1 MKKIILTI
9 TNDITY
15 DQRMHKI
22 ATSLANAGYDVL
34 LLGRNRKHS
43 FPLKPSIYKQYRLNC
58 FFDKG
63 KFFYIEFNI
72 RLFFYLLF
80 NAFDIVNAIDLDTIL
95 PCYLVSRIK
104 HKACVY
110 DAHEYFTE
118 VPEVINRPFT
128 QKIWLAIEQ
137 FIVPKLKH
145 CYTVS
150 DSIAQLFEAKYQT
163 HFQTIRNVP
172 YLLDQHLPAD
182 LSINKERYILYQG
195 ALNKGRGLAQLIEA
209 MQWLD
214 CKLVLVGEGDLS
226 EALRL
231 QVQTLQLQEKIIFKG
246 FIAPEN
252 LNIITQEAYIG
263 INVSENLGLSY
274 YYSLNNKCFDYI
286 HACLPSIT
294 NNFPEYLQ
302 INNKYEVAVMCDL
315 TTQNLVQAINTLL
328 NDEQLHVR
336 LVANCKVAK
345 LEYNWQIESQ
355 KLLAIYRS
363 VAAI

>member
-15 DQRMHKI
+15 DQRMQKI

-34 LLGRNRKHS
+34 LLGRKRKHS
-43 FPLKPSIYKQYRLNC
+43 LPLKPAIYKQHRLNC

-80 NAFDIVNAIDLDTIL
+80 NSFDIVNAIDLDTIL
-95 PCYLVSRIK
+95 PCYLVSSIK
-104 HKACVY
+104 SKPCVY

-128 QKIWLAIEQ
+128 QKIWQAIEQ

-163 HFQTIRNVP
+163 RFQTIRNVP
-172 YLLDQHLPAD
+172 YLLDQPVTAD
-182 LSINKERYILYQG
+182 STINKERYILYQG

-209 MQWLD
+209 MQWID

-226 EALRL
+226 EELRT

-252 LNIITQEAYIG
+252 LNTITQNAYIG

-286 HACLPSIT
+286 HAHLPSIT
-294 NNFPEYLQ
+294 NNFPEYQQ
-302 INNKYEVAVMCDL
+302 INSKHEVAVMCEL
-315 TTQNLVQAINTLL
+315 TTQNLVQAIHSLL
-328 NDEQLHVR
+328 TDEHLHAR
-336 LVANCKVAK
+336 LVANCENAK
-345 LEYNWQIESQ
+345 LEYNWQKESQ
-355 KLLAIYRS
+355 KLLMIYRGV
-363 VAAI
+363 VAI

>member
-22 ATSLANAGYDVL
+22 ATSLANAGYNVL
-34 LLGRNRKHS
+34 LLGRKRNHS
-43 FPLKPSIYKQYRLNC
+43 IPLKPSIYKQHRLNC

-63 KFFYIEFNI
+63 KLFYIEFNI

-95 PCYLVSRIK
+95 PGYLVSRIK
-104 HKACVY
+104 HKPCVY

-128 QKIWLAIEQ
+128 QKIWRSIEQ
-137 FIVPKLKH
+137 FIVPKLSH

-163 HFQTIRNVP
+163 RFQTIRNVP
-172 YLLDQHLPAD
+172 YLIDQPVTAD
-182 LSINKERYILYQG
+182 SSINKERYILYQG
-195 ALNKGRGLAQLIEA
+195 ALNKGRGLTQLIEA
-209 MQWLD
+209 MQWVD
-214 CKLVLVGEGDLS
+214 CKLVIVGEGDLS
-226 EALRL
+226 QELRT

-252 LNIITQEAYIG
+252 LNIITKEAYIG

-286 HACLPSIT
+286 HAGLPSIT

-302 INNKYEVAVMCDL
+302 INNKCEVAVMCDL
-315 TTQNLVQAINTLL
+315 TTQNLVQAIHSLL
-328 NDEQLHVR
+328 TDEHLHAR
-336 LVANCKVAK
+336 LVANCENAK
-345 LEYNWQIESQ
+345 LEYNWQKESQ
-355 KLLAIYRS
+355 KLLAIYQS

>member
-1 MKKIILTI
+1 
-9 TNDITY
+9 
-15 DQRMHKI
+15 MHKI

-34 LLGRNRKHS
+34 LLGRNRKRS
-43 FPLKPSIYKQYRLNC
+43 LPLKPAIYKQHRLNC

-104 HKACVY
+104 QKPCVY

-128 QKIWLAIEQ
+128 QRIWLAIEQ

-150 DSIAQLFEAKYQT
+150 DSIAQLFDAKYHT
-163 HFQTIRNVP
+163 RFQTIRNVP
-172 YLLDQHLPAD
+172 YLIDQHFSAD
-182 LSINKERYILYQG
+182 TSIHKERYILYQG

-209 MQWLD
+209 MQWID
-214 CKLVLVGEGDLS
+214 CQLVLVGEGDLS
-226 EALRL
+226 EDLRL
-231 QVQTLQLQEKIIFKG
+231 QVQTLQLQNKIIFKG

-252 LNIITQEAYIG
+252 LNPITQNAYIG

-286 HACLPSIT
+286 HAELPSIT
-294 NNFPEYLQ
+294 NNFPEYQQ
-302 INNKYEVAVMCDL
+302 INSKHEVAVMCEL
-315 TTQNLVQAINTLL
+315 TTQNLVQAINLLL
-328 NDEQLHVR
+328 NDVQLHAR
-336 LVANCKVAK
+336 LVTNCKAAK
-345 LEYNWQIESQ
+345 MEYNWQKESQ
-355 KLLAIYRS
+355 KLLTIYRS
-363 VAAI
+363 VATI